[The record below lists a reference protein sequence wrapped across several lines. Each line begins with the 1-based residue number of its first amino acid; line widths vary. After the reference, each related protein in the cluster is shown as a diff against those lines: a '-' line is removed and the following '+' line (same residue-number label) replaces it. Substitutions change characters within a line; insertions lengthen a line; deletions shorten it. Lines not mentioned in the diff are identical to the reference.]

1 MGVVWG
7 NTRMRQW
14 ELVALCQ
21 LSELNKN
28 TTVAIEQNVPPRL
41 RVAAWVTF
49 LQRKRS
55 FGAVVTRAAA
65 LTRHNMWNS
74 IHTDMLV
81 VVE

>member
-28 TTVAIEQNVPPRL
+28 TTVAIEQNVPPCL
-41 RVAAWVTF
+41 RVAAWIAF
-49 LQRKRS
+49 LWCRRS
-55 FGAVVTRAAA
+55 FGAVVTRAAT
-65 LTRHNMWNS
+65 LTPHNMWSS